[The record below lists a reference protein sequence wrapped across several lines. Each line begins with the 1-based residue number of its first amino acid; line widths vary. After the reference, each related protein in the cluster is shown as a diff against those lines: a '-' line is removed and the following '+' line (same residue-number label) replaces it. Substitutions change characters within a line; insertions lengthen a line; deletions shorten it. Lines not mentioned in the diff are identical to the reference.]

1 MTTFDKYA
9 IKVQNVSKMYKKYRS
24 NLYKILDLFGLCGK
38 NGYDE
43 FWPLKDI
50 SLNIKKSASNSGLM
64 QIIYLLAINI
74 KLIT

>member
-9 IKVQNVSKMYKKYRS
+9 IQVKNVSKMYKKYRS

-50 SLNIKKSASNSGLM
+50 SLNIKR
-64 QIIYLLAINI
+64 
-74 KLIT
+74 